1 MADVATGL
9 IVVLGVTLVVV
20 LMAEVVEGDV
30 TTGVSEMVY
39 TFKRQAFPQVA
50 VDPAHFIE
58 QSESAVLAVAGGAV
72 EEQ

>member
-1 MADVATGL
+1 MATGL
-9 IVVLGVTLVVV
+9 LVVVGVALVVV
-20 LMAEVVEGDV
+20 LATEVVAEGV
-30 TTGVSEMVY
+30 TNGVSEMVY

-58 QSESAVLAVAGGAV
+58 QSESAVLAIAGGAV